1 MEDLRNGDFLCIKLF
16 RFVLLY
22 ELSFSI
28 CTSDMHVCVCR
39 IQYKLFRVHVFVCVG
54 HVTLSKVLVPFA
66 LVFSFFG
73 EYYRTFLD
81 EI

>member
-1 MEDLRNGDFLCIKLF
+1 MKILK
-16 RFVLLY
+16 VV
-22 ELSFSI
+22 
-28 CTSDMHVCVCR
+28 TMHALHAWVCVCVCR